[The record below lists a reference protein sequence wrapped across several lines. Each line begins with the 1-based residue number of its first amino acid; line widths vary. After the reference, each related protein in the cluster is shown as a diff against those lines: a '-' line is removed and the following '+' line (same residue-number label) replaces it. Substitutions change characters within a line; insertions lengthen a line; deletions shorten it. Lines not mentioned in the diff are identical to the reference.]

1 MKTISQDKIKQLL
14 KEDYK
19 YLNTI
24 YPNDRI
30 LGVFTYGLVNYGFA
44 KDESDIKVKMY
55 YLPSFEE
62 MCTNLKLI
70 DEELFYNNH
79 TINVKDIRLILDNIL
94 NQEETAMECF
104 FSKNYIITPKFKKV
118 FEENIIEKRE
128 DIFHCNPRLRVL
140 NSVERAF
147 SSLSLYEKTQN
158 SEYLFDVCR
167 RRLSTDLYLSGTKV
181 EDCLTLKKDY
191 HINYLWSIKNNII
204 MPNLEE
210 VKQDLIRM
218 ENAADGAIVH
228 PEQEQLVKE
237 CITEIMKIALT
248 KTVRKED
255 LLAVLTETEKNAF
268 KVILAKLTDGEGAV
282 SISQL
287 TNESGF
293 SRPVFKSV
301 LQKLKDMEIA
311 EINNMGVKGT
321 YINIIDG
328 AFLDIDSFIDLY

>member
-1 MKTISQDKIKQLL
+1 MKTISQEQIKQIL

-24 YPNDRI
+24 YSNDRM

-44 KDESDIKVKMY
+44 KDISDVKVKMY

-62 MCTNLKLI
+62 MCTNLELI
-70 DEELFYNNH
+70 DEELLYNNH
-79 TINVKDIRLILDNIL
+79 TINIKDIRLILDNIL

-118 FEENIIEKRE
+118 FEESIIEKRE
-128 DIFHCNPRLRVL
+128 DIFHSNPRLRVL
-140 NSVERAF
+140 DSMARAF
-147 SSLSLYEKTQN
+147 LSLDLYEKTQN
-158 SEYLFDVCR
+158 PEYLFDVCR
-167 RRLSTDLYLSGTKV
+167 RRLSTDLYLNGTKI

-191 HINYLWSIKNNII
+191 HINYLWSIKNNIT

-218 ENAADGAIVH
+218 EEAADGAIVH

-237 CITEIMKIALT
+237 CIIEIMKIALT
-248 KTVRKED
+248 KTVHKED
-255 LLAVLTETEKNAF
+255 LLAALTETEKNAF

-287 TNESGF
+287 TTESGI

-328 AFLDIDSFIDLY
+328 AFLDIDSFID

>member
-14 KEDYK
+14 KNDYK

-30 LGVFTYGLVNYGFA
+30 LGIFTYGLVNYGFA
-44 KDESDIKVKMY
+44 KDESDIRVKMY

-62 MCTNLKLI
+62 MCTSVELI
-70 DEELFYNNH
+70 DEEIFYNNH

-118 FEENIIEKRE
+118 FEESIFAKRE
-128 DIFHCNPRLRVL
+128 DIFHCNPRLRVQ
-140 NSVERAF
+140 NSMERAF
-147 SSLSLYEKTQN
+147 SSLELYEKTQN
-158 SEYLFDVCR
+158 PEYLFDVCR
-167 RRLSTDLYLSGTKV
+167 RRLSTDLYLHGIKV

-191 HINYLWSIKNNII
+191 HINYLWSIKNGTA

-210 VKQDLIRM
+210 VKQDLNKM
-218 ENAADGAIVH
+218 SSMADGAEVH
-228 PEQEQLVKE
+228 PEQEELVKE
-237 CITEIMKIALT
+237 CIIEIMKIAAT
-248 KTVRKED
+248 KTISRDEF
-255 LLAVLTETEKNAF
+255 LAILTDIEKTAL
-268 KVILAKLTDGEGAV
+268 KVIMQYLTDGEGAV
-282 SISQL
+282 SITQL
-287 TNESGF
+287 TNENNM

-301 LQKLKDMEIA
+301 LQKMKDAEIA

-321 YINIIDG
+321 HINIIDG
-328 AFLDIDSFIDLY
+328 AFLNIDDFID